1 MVGKFIKYLSTAA
14 ILSIVPLQVIWLFT
28 NYKSYEKSLYYDF
41 ELCLRESL
49 DIELTNRVNEMKGHD
64 ALAIGVADDERVVST
79 NDYAVYNDFASKEY
93 HRPIVLENVKNI
105 LEEKLYFRGIAKPL
119 IKLEIF
125 RTDSSFYTKK
135 INHFVNQNAGFA
147 KKFYSQVIPLYVDYS
162 FGVQAVF
169 DNPYYVVITKM
180 FWLLLF
186 SMIIMLFVIICLILQ
201 IRIIIKQS
209 VISKMRQD
217 HTYAV
222 VHDMKTPLT
231 EIMLAGKTINILY
244 DENRIPPKHYLDNIC
259 NESEN
264 LKKQCDKILTI
275 AKLNSKK
282 ITFNFSEIDTLKLF
296 VEIADKYSF
305 IKTKRISFEYDVKS
319 VKVITDIDYL
329 SEMIINLIDNSIK
342 YSGESVKIILASYQN
357 ANNIE
362 ISVMD
367 NGIGI
372 PSDKRCNLYK
382 QFERGDNSTGKS
394 GYGLGL
400 HYVYSVMRAM
410 RGSMKIESELKK
422 YTRVILTFPVR
433 KAYNP
438 HL

>member
-1 MVGKFIKYLSTAA
+1 VGKIIKYLSIAA
-14 ILSIVPLQVIWLFT
+14 ILSIVPLQGMWLFN

-49 DIELTNRVNEMKGHD
+49 DIELTNRINEMKGHD

-93 HRPIVLENVKNI
+93 HRPIVLENVKKQ
-105 LEEKLYFRGIAKPL
+105 LEEKLYSRGVAKP
-119 IKLEIF
+119 IINLEIF

-147 KKFYSQVIPLYVDYS
+147 KKFYSQVFPLYADYS

-169 DNPYYVVITKM
+169 YNPYHVVRTKM

-209 VISKMRQD
+209 IISKMRQD
-217 HTYAV
+217 HTYAI

-231 EIMLAGKTINILY
+231 EIMLAGKTINLLY
-244 DENRIPPKHYLDNIC
+244 DENRIPPKHYLNNIC

-264 LKKQCDKILTI
+264 LKRQCDKILTI

-282 ITFNFSEIDTLKLF
+282 ISFNFSEIDIFKLF
-296 VEIADKYSF
+296 VEISDKYSF
-305 IKTKRISFEYDVKS
+305 IRTKRVSFEFDVKS
-319 VKVITDIDYL
+319 VKVVADIDYL
-329 SEMIINLIDNSIK
+329 SEMIVNLIDNSIK
-342 YSGESVKIILASYQN
+342 YSDDSVKIILASYQN
-357 ANNIE
+357 ENNIK
-362 ISVMD
+362 ISVTD
-367 NGIGI
+367 NGLGI

-382 QFERGDNSTGKS
+382 QFERGGNSSGKS

-400 HYVYSVMRAM
+400 HYVYIVMGAM
-410 RGSMKIESELKK
+410 KGSMKIESEVKK

-433 KAYNP
+433 KAYIP

>member
-1 MVGKFIKYLSTAA
+1 VGKFIKYLSFAA

-49 DIELTNRVNEMKGHD
+49 DIELTNRINSMKGHD
-64 ALAIGVADDERVVST
+64 ALAIGVSDDERVVST
-79 NDYAVYNDFASKEY
+79 DDYSVYNDFVSKEY
-93 HRPIVLENVKNI
+93 HRPIVLENVKKI
-105 LEEKLYFRGIAKPL
+105 LEEKLHSRGVDKPL
-119 IKLEIF
+119 IKLGIF
-125 RTDSSFYTKK
+125 STDSSLYAKK
-135 INHFVNQNAGFA
+135 INYFANKNAGFA
-147 KKFYSQVIPLYVDYS
+147 KKFYSQIIPLYADYS
-162 FGVQAVF
+162 YGVQAVF
-169 DNPYYVVITKM
+169 HNPYYVVIRKM

-186 SMIIMLFVIICLILQ
+186 SMIVMLFVIICLILQ

-217 HTYAV
+217 HTYAI

-231 EIMLAGKTINILY
+231 AIMLAGKTMNILY
-244 DENRIPPKHYLDNIC
+244 DNNKIPPKHYLDNIC

-264 LKKQCDKILTI
+264 LKRQCDKILTI

-282 ITFNFSEIDTLKLF
+282 IAFNFSEVNVFNLF
-296 VEIADKYSF
+296 LEIADKYSF
-305 IKTKRISFEYDVKS
+305 IKIKKILFEYDVKA

-342 YSGESVKIILASYQN
+342 YSGESVKIILASCQN

-362 ISVMD
+362 ISVTD
-367 NGIGI
+367 NGLGI
-372 PSDKRCNLYK
+372 PHDKKCVLYK
-382 QFERGDNSTGKS
+382 QFERGDNATGKS

-400 HYVYSVMRAM
+400 HYVYIVMKALG
-410 RGSMKIESELKK
+410 GSMKIESELKK
-422 YTRVILTFPVR
+422 YTKIILAFPQR

-438 HL
+438 HP